1 METRMIAVA
10 TIQLDRDD
18 DARGFIRVG
27 QTAEGWEV
35 DCLTPD
41 GVVETGAL
49 PAFRTRK
56 EALDAIDSSW
66 GRDRMQVWNLE
77 WIE

>member
-1 METRMIAVA
+1 MTDNRMLAVA

-18 DARGFIRVG
+18 NKRGFIRVG

-41 GVVETGAL
+41 NVREEGHL
-49 PAFRTRK
+49 PAFPTRDQ
-56 EALDAIDSSW
+56 ALDAIAATW
-66 GRDRMQVWNLE
+66 GHGWGLD